1 MRIKVDEL
9 KCCGFGNC
17 VAVAPQVFVLGG
29 QDNLARP
36 VVEDTDPSL
45 RERAERAM
53 RDCPAQAIKIE

>member
-1 MRIKVDEL
+1 
-9 KCCGFGNC
+9 
-17 VAVAPQVFVLGG
+17 VFVLGG